1 MREALAPPGIAHR
14 CSAAPEAADSTDSVL
29 MRCVAGCCR
38 GSQIALDI
46 VRAVLHMHSRRVLH
60 LDLKAANVLLARD
73 GTAKVADVTP
83 PRLLRPVSVE
93 SSIDLVIS
101 QA

>member
-1 MREALAPPGIAHR
+1 MPTGVAHR
-14 CSAAPEAADSTDSVL
+14 CLAAREAADGVL
-29 MRCVAGCCR
+29 MLCVSGCCR

-73 GTAKVADVTP
+73 GTAKVADVNP
-83 PRLLRPVSVE
+83 PRLLRHVSVE